1 MNATRRNSAASVLAA
16 ALTFLVSLPGCGT
29 SFEDLCDDA
38 CDCEGC
44 NDATYDLCVE
54 YGETYEELAEDYG
67 CEDEFDDYV
76 ECLIDTATCIDRDY
90 DLHEDQCEHEWRSCG
105 ATYSYPF

>member
-1 MNATRRNSAASVLAA
+1 MNAHRRTLLAASLA
-16 ALTFLVSLPGCGT
+16 LVVTTAGCGS

-44 NDATYDLCVE
+44 SDATYDLCVD

-67 CEDEFDDYV
+67 CEDEFDDYI
-76 ECLIDTATCIDRDY
+76 ECLRDTATCIAGDY
-90 DLHEDQCEHEWRSCG
+90 DLHEEQCEHEWRTCG
-105 ATYSYPF
+105 EVSPYPF